1 VRSAAF
7 TLVCALVLASA
18 PAVLADEVDAAV
30 AAARGGGLPIR
41 AEVEQTAVSSAATQ
55 ASAGR
60 LAHASL
66 GHLLSICEAAG
77 EVVGAGPD
85 VAAVF
90 DGFRQSSSHWSI
102 ITGSRWTAMGTGSA
116 VGPDGLLYVSVVFCD
131 EIGSTTP
138 TTAPAPA
145 PAPKPAPAP
154 APGSS
159 APAASASR
167 PDPQRAGVTVSLLLV
182 GPGPFAPTDEWS
194 AANVP
199 LVV

>member
-7 TLVCALVLASA
+7 TLACALILASA
-18 PAVLADEVDAAV
+18 PAALADEVDSAV

-41 AEVEQTAVSSAATQ
+41 AEVEQTAVSSAAAQ

-116 VGPDGLLYVSVVFCD
+116 VGSDGLLYVSVVFCD
-131 EIGSTTP
+131 EIASSTP

-145 PAPKPAPAP
+145 PAPAPA
-154 APGSS
+154 SS
-159 APAASASR
+159 TSATLPR
-167 PDPQRAGVTVSLLLV
+167 QPEPRRADVTVSLLLV
-182 GPGPFAPTDEWS
+182 GPGPFAPTHEWW
-194 AANVP
+194 AASVP